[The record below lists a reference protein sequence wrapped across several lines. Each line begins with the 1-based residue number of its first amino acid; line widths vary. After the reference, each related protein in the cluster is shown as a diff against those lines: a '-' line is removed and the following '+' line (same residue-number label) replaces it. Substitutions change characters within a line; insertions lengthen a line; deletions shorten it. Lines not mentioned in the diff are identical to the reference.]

1 MGPILEITTKKYS
14 VHVNFVHVQLN
25 ESSTCICTYNHDP
38 LTIPISNGTNKQS
51 NQISKLECIP

>member
-38 LTIPISNGTNKQS
+38 LTIPISNETNKQT
-51 NQISKLECIP
+51 NQI